1 MKRYGS
7 RAEVYHGTAEM
18 TTGRLTKKSF
28 TKNKIG
34 RIVSKIKMK
43 HAKDKNKNPL
53 LKLGYQRKK
62 GSKEFGPN
70 KLESNNNKSK
80 KKNNNKSK
88 RNNKSNNKSPGIFK
102 NLYKTLFN

>member
-7 RAEVYHGTAEM
+7 RAEVYHGTAGM

-53 LKLGYQRKK
+53 LKLGYQRNK

-70 KLESNNNKSK
+70 KLESNNNKK
-80 KKNNNKSK
+80 KSNNKSK
-88 RNNKSNNKSPGIFK
+88 RNNKSKNTPGIFK

>member
-1 MKRYGS
+1 
-7 RAEVYHGTAEM
+7 M

-34 RIVSKIKMK
+34 RIVSKIKMQ

-53 LKLGYQRKK
+53 LKLGYQRNK

-70 KLESNNNKSK
+70 KLENNKSK
-80 KKNNNKSK
+80 NKSNNSNSKKNNNKSK
-88 RNNKSNNKSPGIFK
+88 NTPGIFN
-102 NLYKTLFN
+102 NLYKTLFK